1 MARVV
6 VAMSGG
12 VDSSVTAWLL
22 REQGHEVT
30 GLFMRHGV
38 ASCGESNGAVCRTR
52 RCCSAADAADAR
64 RVADLLGI
72 PFFALDFSQPF
83 AQLVDYFVDEYTRG
97 RTPNPCI
104 RCNSL
109 LKFGELFRYADS
121 VGAEFV
127 GTGHYARIQRDSAEG
142 PPKLLR
148 AIDSTKDQSYVLF
161 EIDRSRLGRILLPLG
176 ELTKA
181 QVREYAR
188 QLRLPVAEKPDSQ
201 EVCFVPE
208 EGHAALVRRR
218 RPEWDSS
225 GLIVTIDGEV
235 VGRHAGIEKFTIG
248 QRKGLGVALGARYYV
263 VRIDPTTRTVV
274 VGPRTALAC
283 RGLIAAE
290 ANWLIDPPSR
300 PFRCQIKIRYRTPPA
315 EAEVIP
321 ESPTRFRAIFAK
333 PCDAVTPG
341 QAAVCYHGDQVLG
354 GGWILE
360 AIPVNEI

>member
-1 MARVV
+1 MAHVV

-22 REQGHEVT
+22 KEQGHQVT

-38 ASCGESNGAVCRTR
+38 NSCGGGNGAACNRR

-72 PFFALDFSQPF
+72 PFFALDFSLPF
-83 AQLVDYFVDEYTRG
+83 SQLVDYFVDEYTRG
-97 RTPNPCI
+97 RTPNPCV

-109 LKFGELFRYADS
+109 LKFGELFRYAES
-121 VGAEFV
+121 VGADYV
-127 GTGHYARIQRDSAEG
+127 ATGHYARIEHGVSG
-142 PPKLLR
+142 STPKLLR
-148 AIDSTKDQSYVLF
+148 AIDPAKDQSYVLF
-161 EIDRSRLGRILLPLG
+161 EIDRSRLGQILLPLG
-176 ELTKA
+176 LLTKS

-208 EGHAALVRRR
+208 EGHAALVRSR
-218 RPEWDSS
+218 RPEWNSG
-225 GLIVTIDGEV
+225 GLIVTVDGQV
-235 VGRHAGIEKFTIG
+235 VGRHEGIEKFTIG
-248 QRKGLGVALGARYYV
+248 QRKGLGVALGARHYV
-263 VRIDPTTRTVV
+263 VRIDPESHTVV
-274 VGPRTALAC
+274 VGPREALAR
-283 RGLIAAE
+283 RGLIATD

-300 PFRCQIKIRYRTPPA
+300 PFRCQVKIRYRTPPV

-321 ESPTRFRAIFAK
+321 EDSRTFRAIFDR

-341 QAAVCYHGDQVLG
+341 QAAVCYDGDQVLG
-354 GGWILE
+354 GGWILDGLDS
-360 AIPVNEI
+360 P